1 MSADSAKAYT
11 LLQNS
16 LVQFFDE
23 LIEMFP
29 KQGDFVAF
37 RIMVKD
43 RIPVTEVV
51 SHFKKTLLPEK
62 DKIKAKTVP
71 SFQFNGDRASIS
83 LSQIMN
89 NLFTSIGVSANTF
102 SGILNNLD
110 KDTEDAMWKWLN
122 VFVTLTEKCN

>member
-1 MSADSAKAYT
+1 MSSDIKAYN
-11 LLQNS
+11 LLKSS

-37 RIMVKD
+37 RIMIKD

-51 SHFKKTLLPEK
+51 SHFKNSLLPEK
-62 DKIKAKTVP
+62 EKIKAKTNP
-71 SFQFNGDRASIS
+71 SYQFNGDRSKIS

-89 NLFTSIGVSANTF
+89 NLFASIGVSANTF
-102 SGILNNLD
+102 SGILSNLD
-110 KDTEDAMWKWLN
+110 SDTEDAMWKWLN